1 MSGRVDDR
9 RPEGGNEVK
18 QVTYPRSSLD
28 SAPYWEGCRHGELRY
43 QQCNACGE
51 VVFHPR
57 ALCPYCMADAL
68 AWKVSAG
75 RARIYSFS
83 VQHVPLRPD
92 AGSSDPRAL
101 GIAEVDEGF
110 FMFAEFVADDLEA
123 LAIGDALEVT
133 FDRIDDTLT
142 LPKFKV
148 LPQ

>member
-1 MSGRVDDR
+1 M
-9 RPEGGNEVK
+9 K
-18 QVTYPRSSLD
+18 HVTYPRSSLD
-28 SAPYWEGCRHGELRY
+28 SAPYWEGCRQGELRY
-43 QQCNACGE
+43 QRCSACGE

-83 VQHVPLRPD
+83 VQQVPLRPD
-92 AGSSDPRAL
+92 VDSRGPRAL

-110 FMFAEFVADDLEA
+110 HMFAEFIADDLDA
-123 LAIGDALEVT
+123 LAIGDSLEVV
-133 FDRIDDTLT
+133 FDRIDDTLV

-148 LPQ
+148 LPR